1 MDGVRELTEG
11 RWLSQGAQPTRL
23 RARVLGPDRRSHV
36 MACMRYRLTLIYL
49 TYTIVPVKLLAFI
62 LNLARYCTGLR
73 WYLGLVLSAHLLLVP
88 GKVSGYLYQPVLY
101 VPLTRGGGPCTRLY
115 WMYANTRLLLS
126 QCITERENSKRLRKE
141 RYLKPAVK
149 PDSKVPSKRVTQ
161 NSIKRWKKTS
171 LVACFCLTNL
181 LKMC

>member
-1 MDGVRELTEG
+1 MVVTG
-11 RWLSQGAQPTRL
+11 RSTDQVA

-73 WYLGLVLSAHLLLVP
+73 WNLGLVLQPISCWYRRVPVSACT
-88 GKVSGYLYQPVLY
+88 Y
-101 VPLTRGGGPCTRLY
+101 VPLTRGGGSCTRLY

-126 QCITERENSKRLRKE
+126 QCITI
-141 RYLKPAVK
+141 
-149 PDSKVPSKRVTQ
+149 PSSEKIRSS
-161 NSIKRWKKTS
+161 NHISIRMRIYPFYTEA
-171 LVACFCLTNL
+171 L
-181 LKMC
+181 